1 MVQFLQPSGER
12 TVSTVKQTD
21 HYQALGISPTA
32 SPREVKESYLGWIR
46 YFDHPEER
54 PKPVPLQGSLTEQIE
69 QVQRA
74 YDLLADENLRAQ
86 YNTQLN
92 VVPGAPEPES
102 APAARPSPRAYGDV
116 EVMIAKRKQ
125 ARCYLE
131 FFGLKEKPFELTPD
145 PNYFYLSSRH
155 KEVLAQLILALQENR
170 GIVKIVGEVG
180 TGKTTLCHNF
190 LKELNS
196 GIDFAYLFHPCSGV
210 VELMQSINA
219 EFGLPSQN
227 RNKNELLHHL
237 RQFLIKKK
245 NEGRGVALV
254 VDEAQDLAPEMLEEL
269 RILSN
274 LETETDKLLQ
284 IVLIGQPE
292 LNKTLGRAPMRQ
304 LLQRISAQW
313 ELFPMNVEETHGY
326 IQHRLNVAGGKGKVA
341 FSRSAADAVFRA
353 AGGIPRLVNRL
364 ADQALAEA
372 HQQGVKKI
380 DHHII
385 RDAEKEQENLQPHPL
400 NRGGLW
406 KLMGGLVV
414 IGGLAMIMIYFMTQ
428 FSWPDPV
435 AQGNTLA
442 QMIEQTPMDL
452 SQPGRLVVQPAP
464 KTRTLASVGN
474 PAEQSAMGQGAT
486 GAESLSHGSEPAVS
500 LSTEEELVN
509 TLATLTAGE
518 SKIEA
523 ARWVLNR
530 WGAVRKETVTLNP
543 RAREIL
549 KTDYG
554 LSVYESNGNLN
565 RLTTLNYPA
574 LVELAL
580 PDGGVR
586 YLALMG
592 LEGDVGVFQS
602 NETLEIPLTLFD
614 ALWTH
619 KAWVLWNNFE
629 GLPGDMQTGYQGK
642 YAEWLQ
648 IQLNRLGYYNG
659 PPAPQYGRRTA
670 DAVAKFQR
678 YYNLKDHGRLDTE
691 TKLILYNRLPAYHAP
706 RLTGG

>member
-1 MVQFLQPSGER
+1 M
-12 TVSTVKQTD
+12 STVKQTD
-21 HYQALGISPTA
+21 HYQALGISPAA

-46 YFDHPEER
+46 YFDHPGER
-54 PKPVPLQGSLTEQIE
+54 PKPGSLQGSLTEQIE

-86 YNTQLN
+86 YNAQLN
-92 VVPGAPEPES
+92 FVPDAPEPES
-102 APAARPSPRAYGDV
+102 APAAAPSSPRAYGDV

-170 GIVKIVGEVG
+170 GIVKIIGEVG
-180 TGKTTLCHNF
+180 TGKTTLCRNF

-196 GIDFAYLFHPCSGV
+196 GIDFAYLVHPCSGV

-219 EFGLPSQN
+219 EFGLPSQSL
-227 RNKNELLHHL
+227 NKNELLHHL
-237 RQFLIKKK
+237 RQFLAKKK
-245 NEGRGVALV
+245 NAGRGVALV
-254 VDEAQDLAPEMLEEL
+254 VDEAQDLAPEILEEL
-269 RILSN
+269 RLLSN

-292 LNKTLGRAPMRQ
+292 LNKTLGRASMRQ
-304 LLQRISAQW
+304 LLQRISDQW

-341 FSRSAADAVFRA
+341 FSRSAADALFRA
-353 AGGIPRLVNRL
+353 SGGIPRLVNRL

-380 DHHII
+380 DRRII
-385 RDAEKEQENLQPHPL
+385 RDAEKEQDNLQPQPL

-414 IGGLAMIMIYFMTQ
+414 IGGLVAIMIYFKTQ

-435 AQGNTLA
+435 AQGDTLT
-442 QMIEQTPMDL
+442 QMIQQTPMDL
-452 SQPGRLVVQPAP
+452 SQPGRLVVPP
-464 KTRTLASVGN
+464 PPTTRTLSSLGN
-474 PAEQSAMGQGAT
+474 PANQPAMDKGAA
-486 GAESLSHGSEPAVS
+486 GAEFPSQGSEPAVS
-500 LSTEEELVN
+500 ISTEEELIDALV
-509 TLATLTAGE
+509 TLTAGE

-523 ARWVLNR
+523 ARWVLKR
-530 WGAVRKETVTLNP
+530 WGAFRKETVTLNP

-554 LSVYESNGNLN
+554 LSVYQSNGNLN

-580 PDGGVR
+580 PDGGSR
-586 YLALMG
+586 YLALVG
-592 LEGDVGVFQS
+592 LKGDVGVFQS
-602 NETLEIPLTLFD
+602 HQTLEIPLSLFD

-659 PPAPQYGRRTA
+659 LPAPRYGRRTA

-691 TKLILYNRLPAYHAP
+691 TKMILYNRLSAYHAP
-706 RLTGG
+706 RLTGN

>member
-1 MVQFLQPSGER
+1 M
-12 TVSTVKQTD
+12 STVKQTD
-21 HYQALGISPTA
+21 HYKALGISPTA

-54 PKPVPLQGSLTEQIE
+54 PKPGTLQGSLIEQIE

-74 YDLLADENLRAQ
+74 YDLLADEGLRAQ
-86 YNTQLN
+86 YNAQLKG
-92 VVPGAPEPES
+92 VPEVPEPES
-102 APAARPSPRAYGDV
+102 TPAPPSPRAYGDV
-116 EVMIAKRKQ
+116 EGMIAKRKQ
-125 ARCYLE
+125 ARCYLK
-131 FFGLKEKPFELTPD
+131 FFGLKEKPFELIPD

-170 GIVKIVGEVG
+170 GIVKIIGGVG
-180 TGKTTLCHNF
+180 TGKTTLCRNF

-196 GIDFAYLFHPCSGV
+196 GIDFAYLFHPCTGV
-210 VELMQSINA
+210 VDLMQYINA
-219 EFGLPSQN
+219 EFGLPSQSQ
-227 RNKNELLHHL
+227 NKNELVHDLS
-237 RQFLIKKK
+237 QFLIKKK

-254 VDEAQDLAPEMLEEL
+254 VDEAQELAPEMLEEL

-274 LETETDKLLQ
+274 LETDTDKLLQ

-292 LNKTLGRAPMRQ
+292 LDKTLSRAPMRQ

-313 ELFPMNVEETHGY
+313 ELSPMNLEETHGY

-353 AGGIPRLVNRL
+353 SGGIPRLANRL

-372 HQQGVKKI
+372 HLQGVKKI
-380 DHHII
+380 DRRII
-385 RDAEKEQENLQPHPL
+385 RDAEKERGALQPQLL
-400 NRGGLW
+400 NHGWLW
-406 KLMGGLVV
+406 KI
-414 IGGLAMIMIYFMTQ
+414 IGGLMVVVGLTATIIYFKTQ
-428 FSWPDPV
+428 FFWPDPGV
-435 AQGNTLA
+435 QGNTLT
-442 QMIEQTPMDL
+442 QRIEQTPMDL
-452 SQPGRLVVQPAP
+452 SQPGRLVAQPPP
-464 KTRTLASVGN
+464 KTRTLASTSN
-474 PAEQSAMGQGAT
+474 TAQQPATDPGAAGT
-486 GAESLSHGSEPAVS
+486 ESLAEGSEPAVS
-500 LSTEEELVN
+500 VSTEAALLEV
-509 TLATLTAGE
+509 LATLTAGE

-523 ARWVLNR
+523 ARSVLKR
-530 WGAVRKETVTLNP
+530 WGAFRKETVTLNP

-574 LVELAL
+574 LVELEL
-580 PDGGVR
+580 PGGRGSR
-586 YLALMG
+586 YLALVG
-592 LEGDVGVFQS
+592 LKGNVGVFQS
-602 NETLEIPLTLFD
+602 NTTLEIPLPLFD

-629 GLPGDMQTGYQGK
+629 GLPGDMQTGYKGK

-648 IQLNRLGYYNG
+648 IQLNRLGYYKE
-659 PPAPQYGRRTA
+659 PPASRYGRRTA

-691 TKLILYNRLPAYHAP
+691 TKMILYNRLPAYKVP
-706 RLTGG
+706 RLTGN

>member
-1 MVQFLQPSGER
+1 M
-12 TVSTVKQTD
+12 STVKQTD

-116 EVMIAKRKQ
+116 EVMITKRKQ

-170 GIVKIVGEVG
+170 GIVKIIGEVG

-245 NEGRGVALV
+245 NAGRGVALV

-304 LLQRISAQW
+304 LLQRISAQ
-313 ELFPMNVEETHGY
+313 
-326 IQHRLNVAGGKGKVA
+326 
-341 FSRSAADAVFRA
+341 
-353 AGGIPRLVNRL
+353 
-364 ADQALAEA
+364 
-372 HQQGVKKI
+372 
-380 DHHII
+380 
-385 RDAEKEQENLQPHPL
+385 
-400 NRGGLW
+400 
-406 KLMGGLVV
+406 
-414 IGGLAMIMIYFMTQ
+414 
-428 FSWPDPV
+428 
-435 AQGNTLA
+435 
-442 QMIEQTPMDL
+442 
-452 SQPGRLVVQPAP
+452 
-464 KTRTLASVGN
+464 
-474 PAEQSAMGQGAT
+474 
-486 GAESLSHGSEPAVS
+486 
-500 LSTEEELVN
+500 
-509 TLATLTAGE
+509 
-518 SKIEA
+518 
-523 ARWVLNR
+523 
-530 WGAVRKETVTLNP
+530 
-543 RAREIL
+543 
-549 KTDYG
+549 
-554 LSVYESNGNLN
+554 
-565 RLTTLNYPA
+565 
-574 LVELAL
+574 
-580 PDGGVR
+580 
-586 YLALMG
+586 
-592 LEGDVGVFQS
+592 
-602 NETLEIPLTLFD
+602 
-614 ALWTH
+614 
-619 KAWVLWNNFE
+619 
-629 GLPGDMQTGYQGK
+629 
-642 YAEWLQ
+642 
-648 IQLNRLGYYNG
+648 
-659 PPAPQYGRRTA
+659 
-670 DAVAKFQR
+670 
-678 YYNLKDHGRLDTE
+678 
-691 TKLILYNRLPAYHAP
+691 
-706 RLTGG
+706 